1 MIQRPSRPG
10 QPVNTTIAGHVR
22 MVVPAHGDVCPWPTA
37 SGLRWKSTGVNT
49 HQRRGEHVVAWTLR
63 PFTASMTPR
72 QLVAVTVL
80 SGPYQFVEIEG
91 DWTRLL
97 VIDLTQ

>member
-37 SGLRWKSTGVNT
+37 SGLRWKSTGVIPT
-49 HQRRGEHVVAWTLR
+49 SVVASMWSRGTTLR

-72 QLVAVTVL
+72 QLVGMTVL
-80 SGPYQFVEIEG
+80 SGPHQFVEIEG
-91 DWTRLL
+91 D
-97 VIDLTQ
+97 